1 MSYEYILKFIV
12 VGEISVGKSALLT
25 RFVGKEFEEG
35 YGNTVGV
42 EFVSQVCE
50 INKEPVKLQI

>member
-25 RFVGKEFEEG
+25 RFNGKNFDEN
-35 YGNTVGV
+35 YGSTVGV

-50 INKEPVKLQI
+50 INGEPVKL

>member
-25 RFVGKEFEEG
+25 RFSGKDFDEY
-35 YGNTVGV
+35 YGSTVGV

-50 INKEPVKLQI
+50 INGEHVKL

>member
-25 RFVGKEFEEG
+25 RFNGKDFEEN
-35 YGNTVGV
+35 YGSTVGV
-42 EFVSQVCE
+42 EFVS
-50 INKEPVKLQI
+50 